1 MAATP
6 APQVH
11 DRRAPYEV
19 VLAGVLNVE
28 AQSVGANT
36 MERRLLSHLLALGG
50 ALALGRALGALF
62 LATRGGDGG
71 GGRP

>member
-11 DRRAPYEV
+11 DRRAPCEV

-28 AQSVGANT
+28 AQSVSANT
-36 MERRLLSHLLALGG
+36 MERRLLSHL
-50 ALALGRALGALF
+50 LALGRALGALF